1 MNNVMTGGRRRGRR
15 RRTTKFPNHQN
26 VHAPQDEAKHVRKG
40 WNMYISLLGGW
51 VADDGGD
58 LGAPEEKKGRNI
70 IEMKKKHKEAKKGDE
85 ETTQKQPTQINPA
98 AKVKSNK
105 K

>member
-26 VHAPQDEAKHVRKG
+26 VHAPQDEAKHV
-40 WNMYISLLGGW
+40 YILAWRMSGRRW
-51 VADDGGD
+51 GD

-70 IEMKKKHKEAKKGDE
+70 IEMKKKTRKQKKGEEE

>member
-1 MNNVMTGGRRRGRR
+1 MGGRR
-15 RRTTKFPNHQN
+15 
-26 VHAPQDEAKHVRKG
+26 
-40 WNMYISLLGGW
+40 W
-51 VADDGGD
+51 GD
-58 LGAPEEKKGRNI
+58 LGAPEEKKGRKI
-70 IEMKKKHKEAKKGDE
+70 IEMKKKNKEAKKGDEE